1 MDVSVLCCTAIQI
14 YGKNDWCRGTHIYIY
29 LSVLCGYTIL
39 CSGGALMCQ
48 SSISSQTEHRH
59 RNGGMRGEEWVG
71 REGGGGGGGGE
82 LRHIGEERAGV

>member
-1 MDVSVLCCTAIQI
+1 
-14 YGKNDWCRGTHIYIY
+14 
-29 LSVLCGYTIL
+29 
-39 CSGGALMCQ
+39 MCQ

>member
-1 MDVSVLCCTAIQI
+1 
-14 YGKNDWCRGTHIYIY
+14 
-29 LSVLCGYTIL
+29 
-39 CSGGALMCQ
+39 MCQ

-71 REGGGGGGGGE
+71 REGGGGGGGGGE